1 MHVSRGLKMSKVFI
15 LTGAKPRYVEIP
27 SCAPKPDVAVLFE
40 AMKRH
45 GLFRTGANGLYINR
59 NLLPEP
65 FNTMG
70 RDRLE
75 ALTRTQPA
83 SRRPAMRS
91 IQRHIGA
98 AQRMLDDLRGAC
110 ACPALRAAGR

>member
-1 MHVSRGLKMSKVFI
+1 MGKIFI
-15 LTGAKPRYVEIP
+15 LTGATPLYVEMP
-27 SCAPKPDVAVLFE
+27 NCAPKPDAAVLVE
-40 AMKRH
+40 AMKLH
-45 GLFRTGANGLYINR
+45 GLFRTGPRGLYYNR
-59 NLLPEP
+59 HLLPEP

-110 ACPALRAAGR
+110 ACPALRAVS

>member
-1 MHVSRGLKMSKVFI
+1 MGKIFI
-15 LTGAKPRYVEIP
+15 LTGATPLYVEMP
-27 SCAPKPDVAVLFE
+27 FCAPKPDAAVLVE
-40 AMKRH
+40 AMTRH
-45 GLFRTGANGLYINR
+45 GLFRTGPRGLYYNR
-59 NLLPEP
+59 HLLPEP

-70 RDRLE
+70 RDKLY
-75 ALTRTQPA
+75 ALTRTQSA

-110 ACPALRAAGR
+110 ACPALRAVG

>member
-1 MHVSRGLKMSKVFI
+1 MQTFRLEDGTVSFVASDLPPA
-15 LTGAKPRYVEIP
+15 LPLPPE
-27 SCAPKPDVAVLFE
+27 APQSPDTAALVE
-40 AMKRH
+40 AMTRH
-45 GLFRTGANGLYINR
+45 GLFRTGPRGLYYNR
-59 NLLPEP
+59 HLLPEP

-110 ACPALRAAGR
+110 ACPALRAVG